1 MTLGTRGVTLGVAWR
16 LCAVGVRVCTPPGP
30 VGTGSESGTTMEGVA
45 MWPRNAREILRF
57 AQE

>member
-1 MTLGTRGVTLGVAWR
+1 MTLGVAWR

-45 MWPRNAREILRF
+45 AWLRDAREVLRF